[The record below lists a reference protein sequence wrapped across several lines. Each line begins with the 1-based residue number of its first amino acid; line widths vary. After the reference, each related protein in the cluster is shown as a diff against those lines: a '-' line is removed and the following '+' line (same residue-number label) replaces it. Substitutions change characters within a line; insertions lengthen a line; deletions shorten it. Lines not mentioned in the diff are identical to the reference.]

1 MSLLLSYAPSPG
13 TSKELVL
20 SRNMTLK
27 IGRLP
32 ECDLVISQSIVSGQH
47 ALLRSEDG
55 KQWFLEDLN
64 SRNGTFVD
72 GVRVYGSTQ
81 ITKPSSIRLGL
92 SGPILRVQPAEKN
105 EAILS
110 RPREQNRPNGP
121 SPIHDS
127 LTVRPKEGRHKNK
140 SFVLLGSLV
149 GASIVTAGLFGI
161 TRLPTT
167 PQGTPSSPSKAE
179 STDTETDAQRK
190 SDAATEISSQIHFF
204 EDSSQPQLN
213 DEPQYRKAIG
223 DMARIQ
229 DSKIRKRSAS
239 RIFPTIILGR
249 QSFTDCGT
257 PNSPGVYNPACQ
269 EILIGF
275 DSGVL
280 QYDYPI
286 EVLYVLAHEYAHHL
300 VEISEGG
307 STISGLDNE
316 LTADCFAGYMAGFW
330 DINGKL
336 TQEELM
342 AGFAVMQFVAKA
354 EPSDSSDMH
363 GDPGQRQGA
372 FFGGFE
378 RAKGTTNQYYRNF
391 CKTLDR
397 ILEL

>member
-1 MSLLLSYAPSPG
+1 MLRLTPNSPSQ
-13 TSKELVL
+13 EAL

-32 ECDLVISQSIVSGQH
+32 ECDLVLSQSIVSGQH
-47 ALLRSEDG
+47 AILRSEDG
-55 KQWFLEDLN
+55 QQWFLEDLN
-64 SRNGTFVD
+64 SRNGTFID
-72 GVRVYGSTQ
+72 GVRVNGSTP
-81 ITKPSSIRLGL
+81 ITKPSSIRLGF
-92 SGPILRVQPAEKN
+92 SGPILRVQPTEKDGP
-105 EAILS
+105 AMS
-110 RPREQNRPNGP
+110 RPIQQNRSNGP
-121 SPIHDS
+121 SPMHMS
-127 LTVRPKEGRHKNK
+127 VPVKTKESRPNNQ
-140 SFVLLGSLV
+140 SSVWLGSLL
-149 GASIVTAGLFGI
+149 GASIVTAGLFGLTHFPI
-161 TRLPTT
+161 KI
-167 PQGTPSSPSKAE
+167 QGTPNNSSKAE
-179 STDTETDAQRK
+179 TSDTESDAQPK

-204 EDSSQPQLN
+204 EDSSQAHLN

-229 DSKIRKRSAS
+229 DSKMKKREAA
-239 RIFPTIILGR
+239 RVFPTIILGR
-249 QSFTDCGT
+249 QGFTRCGT
-257 PNSPGVYNPACQ
+257 PNSPGIYNPVCR

-275 DSGVL
+275 NSDVL
-280 QYDYPI
+280 RYDYPI

-307 STISGLDNE
+307 STVSGLDNE

-330 DINGKL
+330 NINGKL
-336 TQEELM
+336 TREELL

-378 RAKGTTNQYYRNF
+378 RAKGSVNQQFQNF